1 MSAEIVSEGF
11 TLLYWHWITLGIFL
25 MGAEMVV
32 PGAALLFIGA
42 SALATGLVAY
52 LFPAMGWE
60 WQCMQFGVMSAISF
74 VVFRRLFRRNSVPSL
89 DPLLNKRYARL
100 IGHVITLDSPIVNGQ
115 GRIAVN
121 DTSMLVTGPDL
132 PAGTKVRIAGIEGA
146 VLVIEEEKS

>member
-1 MSAEIVSEGF
+1 MSAEIVNEGF

-60 WQCMQFGVMSAISF
+60 WQCVQFGVMSAISF
-74 VVFRRLFRRNSVPSL
+74 IIFRRMFRRNSVPSL
-89 DPLLNKRYARL
+89 DPLLNKRFSRL
-100 IGHVITLDSPIVNGQ
+100 IGHVITIDSPIVNGQ

-132 PAGTKVRIAGIEGA
+132 PAGAKVRITGVEGA
-146 VLVIEEEKS
+146 VLVIEEVKG